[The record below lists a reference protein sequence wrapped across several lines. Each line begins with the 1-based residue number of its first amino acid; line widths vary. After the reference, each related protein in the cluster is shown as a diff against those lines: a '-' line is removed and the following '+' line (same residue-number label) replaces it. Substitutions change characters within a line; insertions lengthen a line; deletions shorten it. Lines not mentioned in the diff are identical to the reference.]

1 MLPTLGSRGY
11 FFLMDT
17 DGSRRSRV
25 NIIDKKKNPLEPR
38 VSVTGTSRERGPCEA
53 RGLSPFEHVYL
64 SSVRAIASFITCMCT
79 FFSHTIVIIERV
91 YMFYGVFDKSL
102 LLLLLPC
109 NS

>member
-1 MLPTLGSRGY
+1 MLPGLHEKG
-11 FFLMDT
+11 
-17 DGSRRSRV
+17 
-25 NIIDKKKNPLEPR
+25 
-38 VSVTGTSRERGPCEA
+38 GPCEA

-64 SSVRAIASFITCMCT
+64 SSVRTIASFITCMCT

-91 YMFYGVFDKSL
+91 YMFYGVFDESL